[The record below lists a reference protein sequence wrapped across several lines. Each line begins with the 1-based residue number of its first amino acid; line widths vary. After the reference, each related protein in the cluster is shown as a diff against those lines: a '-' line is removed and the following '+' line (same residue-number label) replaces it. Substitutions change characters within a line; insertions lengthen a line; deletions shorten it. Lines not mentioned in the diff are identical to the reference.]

1 MKRLFFDCDEN
12 FTEKFEWLDI
22 MTAILF
28 TKLLTKKYVK
38 FCRKNGFV
46 TEKGNIQTKAEVVYR
61 YLTGNVEFVEE
72 HTCLAYVMIEKEIL
86 VSAYKT
92 RKKIHGEVVVP
103 WKRLRDFCEENSI

>member
-1 MKRLFFDCDEN
+1 M
-12 FTEKFEWLDI
+12 
-22 MTAILF
+22 
-28 TKLLTKKYVK
+28 
-38 FCRKNGFV
+38 

-72 HTCLAYVMIEKEIL
+72 HTGLADVMVEKEIL